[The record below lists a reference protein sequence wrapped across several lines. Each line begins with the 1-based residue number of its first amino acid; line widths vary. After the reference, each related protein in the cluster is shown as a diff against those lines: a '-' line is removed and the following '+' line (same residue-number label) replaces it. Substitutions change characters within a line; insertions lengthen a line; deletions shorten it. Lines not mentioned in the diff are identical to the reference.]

1 MNRFRSSQQAR
12 QYESGSIS
20 MRVLI
25 VNLFSFC
32 THYGAPL
39 VKGSLGK
46 SEGQPT
52 LRCGWHSA
60 CFNLSTGDIED
71 APGLDS
77 LHKFDAREENGKI
90 LVTASME
97 DVLSKHGRSPL
108 KSDKRA
114 IAKADAKTSEE
125 TVVLVGGGA
134 GGHHTMESL
143 REHGFKGKIVMISK
157 ETVPPFD
164 R

>member
-1 MNRFRSSQQAR
+1 M
-12 QYESGSIS
+12 
-20 MRVLI
+20 
-25 VNLFSFC
+25 
-32 THYGAPL
+32 
-39 VKGSLGK
+39 VKGVLETTKGH
-46 SEGQPT
+46 PT

-60 CFNLSTGDIED
+60 CFNLCTGDIED

-77 LHKFDAREENGKI
+77 LHKFDAKEENGKI
-90 LVTASME
+90 FVTANMAN
-97 DVLSKHGRSPL
+97 VLSKYGRSPL

-114 IAKADAKTSEE
+114 IAQADKKSSEE
-125 TVVLVGGGA
+125 TVVIVGGGA

-157 ETVPPFD
+157 ETSPPFD